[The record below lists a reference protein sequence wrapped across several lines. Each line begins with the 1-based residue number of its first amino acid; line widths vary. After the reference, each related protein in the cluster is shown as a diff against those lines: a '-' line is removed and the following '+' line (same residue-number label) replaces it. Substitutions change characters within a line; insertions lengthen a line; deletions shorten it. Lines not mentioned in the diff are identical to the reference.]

1 MSKVTIDQLTD
12 VLVKRI
18 ALSVGTKSESGG
30 DSCTPTIRVSMTR
43 RYSNAGPPVLY
54 TELRYDVDKNL
65 SARILRKV
73 FKGLEEV
80 DPLTKTQND
89 KFRSHTGLYRFVPS
103 RPSDVKSKSGAKAK
117 ATAERKS
124 AKPAAA
130 AASVAEK
137 SPRILSGSINIRV
150 WRSSV
155 DGSINFTV
163 SYA

>member
-18 ALSVGTKSESGG
+18 ALSVGTESESGG

-89 KFRSHTGLYRFVPS
+89 KFRSHMGLYRFVPS
-103 RPSDVKSKSGAKAK
+103 RPSDVKSKSK

-124 AKPAAA
+124 AKPAA
-130 AASVAEK
+130 EK
-137 SPRILSGSINIRV
+137 SPRILPGSINIRV

>member
-18 ALSVGTKSESGG
+18 ALSVGTESESGG

-73 FKGLEEV
+73 FKGLEELE
-80 DPLTKTQND
+80 PLAKTRNN
-89 KFRSHTGLYRFVPS
+89 KFRSHEGLYRFVPS
-103 RPSDVKSKSGAKAK
+103 RPSDVKSKAK

-130 AASVAEK
+130 ASVAEK
-137 SPRILSGSINIRV
+137 SPHILSGSINIRV

>member
-18 ALSVGTKSESGG
+18 ALSVGTESESGG
-30 DSCTPTIRVSMTR
+30 DSCTPTVRVSMTR

-103 RPSDVKSKSGAKAK
+103 RPPDVKSKSGAK

-124 AKPAAA
+124 AKPA
-130 AASVAEK
+130 AEK

>member
-80 DPLTKTQND
+80 DPLTKTRNN
-89 KFRSHTGLYRFVPS
+89 KFRSHEGLYRFVPS
-103 RPSDVKSKSGAKAK
+103 RPSDVKAK
-117 ATAERKS
+117 ATAERKP
-124 AKPAAA
+124 AKPA
-130 AASVAEK
+130 AEK

>member
-18 ALSVGTKSESGG
+18 ALSVGTESESGG

-103 RPSDVKSKSGAKAK
+103 RPSDVKVKVKAK

-124 AKPAAA
+124 AKPA
-130 AASVAEK
+130 AEK

>member
-89 KFRSHTGLYRFVPS
+89 KFRSHTGLYRFVPAP

-124 AKPAAA
+124 AKPAAK
-130 AASVAEK
+130 K

>member
-1 MSKVTIDQLTD
+1 MSKVTIEQLTD

-18 ALSVGTKSESGG
+18 ALSVGTESESGE
-30 DSCTPTIRVSMTR
+30 DLCTPTIRISIAR
-43 RYSNAGPPVLY
+43 RQSDKGPPVLY

-73 FKGLEEV
+73 LKGLEELE
-80 DPLTKTQND
+80 PLAKTRNN
-89 KFRSHTGLYRFVPS
+89 KFPSHEGLYRFVPS
-103 RPSDVKSKSGAKAK
+103 RPSDVKSKAKAK

-124 AKPAAA
+124 AKPA